1 MADSKVSHGGRSGCR
16 WRGPRRGGDGGEA
29 GSAKKPT
36 PADLWERAGY
46 LRAAAHDAATVVAAA
61 DAYAAADAADA
72 ADAEAA
78 AIAAAWWFALV
89 VKERR
94 HAVRAARWRKD
105 LERQEAASREGV

>member
-1 MADSKVSHGGRSGCR
+1 M
-16 WRGPRRGGDGGEA
+16 
-29 GSAKKPT
+29 SAKKPT

-78 AIAAAWWFALV
+78 AIAAAWWFASV
-89 VKERR
+89 VRERR
-94 HAVRAARWRKD
+94 RVARAAKWRRD
-105 LERQEAASREGV
+105 LERQETAQREAV